1 MTIDHK
7 LNSSYSFST
16 KPCLFI
22 GNGKLSKHFQF
33 LFGQLNLPYRVWSHK
48 DSFNELQSIAQGCE
62 CVFILLKDSMIEP
75 LYKQNLKSLNMKC
88 YHFSGSLIVAGVF
101 DFHPLMTFGENT
113 YELDQYLKIPF
124 ITSCETE
131 TLPFLPNRIIRIKPE
146 QKSLYHAMC
155 VLSGN
160 FSQMLFT
167 LASNKL
173 NKLGINNNDI
183 KNYVIQSISNV
194 ENNPLQNLTGP
205 IVRKDHQTIQK
216 NISALDNPEHQ
227 KLYKTFVEIYEHS
240 AF

>member
-1 MTIDHK
+1 
-7 LNSSYSFST
+7 LN
-16 KPCLFI
+16 
-22 GNGKLSKHFQF
+22 
-33 LFGQLNLPYRVWSHK
+33 
-48 DSFNELQSIAQGCE
+48 IAD
-62 CVFILLKDSMIEP
+62 VI
-75 LYKQNLKSLNMKC
+75 
-88 YHFSGSLIVAGVF
+88 

-124 ITSCETE
+124 ITSNESE
-131 TLPFLPNRIIRIKPE
+131 NLPFLPNRIIRIKPE

-167 LASNKL
+167 LAASRL
-173 NKLGINNNDI
+173 NKLGINNNDL
-183 KNYVIQSISNV
+183 KNYVFQSISNV
-194 ENNPLQNLTGP
+194 ESNPLQNLTGP

-216 NISALDNPEHQ
+216 NISALENPEHQ